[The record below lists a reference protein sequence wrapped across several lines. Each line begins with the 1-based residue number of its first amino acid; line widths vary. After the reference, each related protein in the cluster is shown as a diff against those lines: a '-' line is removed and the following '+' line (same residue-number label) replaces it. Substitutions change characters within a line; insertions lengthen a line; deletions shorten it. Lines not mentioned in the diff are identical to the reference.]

1 MPDYDLKQAPTTST
15 STPTTTTPAPTS
27 ESAQDQFGND
37 FVKQQVQTL
46 PSGKLTYEQALG
58 EMLGGALYKQLEK
71 QLTDEKLV
79 GHAQKAVDSALGKLR
94 DYLND
99 QVEPD
104 QQKAANLFVNALKV
118 ELHEIARKAVIDTG
132 AAEGARE
139 WVDEHPYA
147 IATAAVAGAV
157 AYVLSNQDLPLIEQ
171 KVGLG
176 GGHALLAGI
185 DIGRTMDLALEQVRV
200 GYKYTGGGT
209 RAQLTGDIYQD
220 GWAVNGMFQ
229 QTLDPGETVRL
240 SGQHLDRGDQQKSRL
255 DLSYRNPNLAASA
268 YWERMYGAGVD
279 GSNLDAYGGSISNV
293 PHESDD
299 IKAYLRGEYRTD
311 GSYTGAAGVSRN
323 QGNWDWS
330 VEGYTGQTATGSN
343 DSGIRA
349 MLNWRF

>member
-1 MPDYDLKQAPTTST
+1 VPDYDVKQTPTTST
-15 STPTTTTPAPTS
+15 STSSTTTKTPGS
-27 ESAQDQFGND
+27 DSAQDQFGND

-58 EMLGGALYKQLEK
+58 ETLGDALYKQLEK
-71 QLTDEKLV
+71 QLTDDKLV

-94 DYLND
+94 DYLKG

-104 QQKAANLFVNALKV
+104 EQKAANLFVNALKV
-118 ELHEIARKAVIDTG
+118 ELHKLAEKAVVDTG
-132 AAEGARE
+132 AAEGTRD
-139 WVDEHPYA
+139 WVDDHPYS

-185 DIGRTMDLALEQVRV
+185 DVGRTMDLALEQVRV
-200 GYKYTGGGT
+200 GYRYSDANTK
-209 RAQLTGDIYQD
+209 AELTGDRFQD
-220 GWAVNGMFQ
+220 GWAVNGMFM
-229 QTLDPGETVRL
+229 QTLDPGETVKL
-240 SGQHLDRGDQQKSRL
+240 SGQHLDRADQAKSRL
-255 DLSYRNPNLAASA
+255 DLSYRNPNMAASA
-268 YWERMYGAGVD
+268 YWERNYGAGVD

-293 PHESDD
+293 PHEKDD
-299 IKAYLRGEYRTD
+299 LKAYARGEYRTD

-323 QGNWDWS
+323 EGDWDWS
-330 VEGYTGQTATGSN
+330 VEGYAGQTAEGSS
-343 DSGIRA
+343 DSGVRA